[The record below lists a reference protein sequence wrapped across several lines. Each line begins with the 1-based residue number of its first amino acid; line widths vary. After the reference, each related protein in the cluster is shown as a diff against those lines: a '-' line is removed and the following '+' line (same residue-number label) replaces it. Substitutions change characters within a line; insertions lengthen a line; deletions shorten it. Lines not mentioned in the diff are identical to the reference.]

1 MDRHKRLSRV
11 PVFDEK
17 NGETPVEATR
27 SEEGVRWVIVTGAVG
42 TGTNGGGG
50 GRGGDSPRPE
60 GASVSPVQP
69 ALQNDSRAQ
78 CGETF

>member
-1 MDRHKRLSRV
+1 M
-11 PVFDEK
+11 
-17 NGETPVEATR
+17 EATR

-50 GRGGDSPRPE
+50 GDSPRPE

-69 ALQNDSRAQ
+69 ALQNGSRAQ
-78 CGETF
+78 CGEIF